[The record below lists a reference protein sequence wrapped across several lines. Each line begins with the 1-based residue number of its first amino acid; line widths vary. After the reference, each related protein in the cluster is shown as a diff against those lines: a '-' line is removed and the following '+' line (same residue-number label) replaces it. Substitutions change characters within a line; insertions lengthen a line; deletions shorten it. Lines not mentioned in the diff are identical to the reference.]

1 MCGVGGSAMSL
12 LARVASWLEAEENT
26 MPSSEG
32 RGPVNLLRRGH
43 AARRVAHLLAREVD
57 RPRTGRRQP
66 VGCGGEV

>member
-12 LARVASWLEAEENT
+12 LARVTSWLKAKENT
-26 MPSSEG
+26 TLSSEG

-43 AARRVAHLLAREVD
+43 AARRVARLLGRDVD